1 MLYDLFSIFNN
12 KKTPLLHEKAKGQS
26 NNQIGILL
34 IKAPI
39 SLGRDLSIY
48 YIPIMIN
55 KTCLKN
61 FSRQKLY

>member
-1 MLYDLFSIFNN
+1 M
-12 KKTPLLHEKAKGQS
+12 LHEKAKGQS

-61 FSRQKLY
+61 FSRQKTILRHNLSDYGIIRDI